1 MLEVNDMNIEVKVGS
16 DLLKKEESRNGT
28 NWLKGTKPIERE
40 SLETISQILK
50 AYKSLLMLDL
60 PTDIAI
66 SSIEDDVFSEY
77 WDRIND

>member
-1 MLEVNDMNIEVKVGS
+1 MNIEVKVGS
-16 DLLKKEESRNGT
+16 DLLKKEESRNVT
-28 NWLKGTKPIERE
+28 NWLKGAKPIERE
-40 SLETISQILK
+40 SLKTISQILK

-77 WDRIND
+77 